1 MSKSNFR
8 NFIVNES
15 DAIENVP
22 PKDSYW
28 LFHCIFDTMSIM
40 NDEEFKNERN
50 LRKMIL
56 SNSESY
62 NAA

>member
-1 MSKSNFR
+1 M
-8 NFIVNES
+8 NES

-50 LRKMIL
+50 LRKMVL